1 MEHHHDSSLRQ
12 RPDGECQIVNDA
24 LSGAQLA
31 VLERQIDEWL
41 GELGS
46 EHDHIVAVDRSPD
59 GDARWFVR
67 MRGEDKDF
75 ITVWFSLGQRTL
87 RFETYVMPA
96 PEENQADLYEHVL
109 RRNDRIIGARFS
121 IGAED
126 GIYLRGETSVEHV
139 DFDALDDT
147 LGLLYAQVEQC
158 FIGMIRIGFASHFA
172 D

>member
-1 MEHHHDSSLRQ
+1 MSDAFS
-12 RPDGECQIVNDA
+12 GE
-24 LSGAQLA
+24 QLA
-31 VLERQIDEWL
+31 VLERRIDEWL
-41 GELGS
+41 GELAA

-67 MRGEDKDF
+67 MVGEDKDF

-87 RFETYVMPA
+87 RFETFVMPA
-96 PEENQADLYEHVL
+96 PEENHAALYEHVL
-109 RRNDRIIGARFS
+109 RRNDRLVGARFS

-126 GIYLRGETSVEHV
+126 GIFLRGETPV
-139 DFDALDDT
+139 DRVDLDALDAG

-158 FIGMIRIGFASHFA
+158 FMGMIRIGFASRFA

>member
-1 MEHHHDSSLRQ
+1 
-12 RPDGECQIVNDA
+12 VNDA
-24 LSGAQLA
+24 FSGAQLA

-41 GELGS
+41 GELAH

-67 MRGEDKDF
+67 MRGDDKDF

-96 PEENQADLYEHVL
+96 PEENHADLYEHVL
-109 RRNDRIIGARFS
+109 RRNDRIVGARFS

-126 GIYLRGETSVEHV
+126 GIYLRGETLVGQV
-139 DFDALDDT
+139 DFDVLDDV

-158 FIGMIRIGFASHFA
+158 FLGMIRIGFASHFA
-172 D
+172 G

>member
-1 MEHHHDSSLRQ
+1 MNE
-12 RPDGECQIVNDA
+12 A
-24 LSGAQLA
+24 FSGAQLA

-41 GELGS
+41 GELGA

-67 MRGEDKDF
+67 MAGDDKDF

-87 RFETYVMPA
+87 RFETFVMPA
-96 PEENQADLYEHVL
+96 PEENHSALYEHVL
-109 RRNDRIIGARFS
+109 RRNDRLVGARFS

-126 GIYLRGETSVEHV
+126 GIFLRGETPVGQV
-139 DFDALDDT
+139 DLDALDDS

-158 FIGMIRIGFASHFA
+158 FMGMIRIGFASRFA